1 MMFYILRYFPC
12 NKTDNSDIKYT
23 FFFSF
28 QSPLYSPLKQEST
41 VPFVTIA
48 AVHHYESSSSVAN
61 TGMNQADRRG
71 SGLGIGVNLYSS
83 SLSPR
88 DSRRKSSKSP
98 DKDEARGDSGKITDI
113 SETSTTEDY
122 ATAYDNSGTDTS
134 SKRSRQ
140 QQQSS
145 GSKPGSKEGSSFESA
160 SSVHSFTRDDTIQ
173 AVPSSPP
180 PIAEETSD
188 IAETEEVQKSVDVET
203 KEPEEKVV
211 VVEEKEDVSVS
222 AESSS
227 SGSYSLDSGQREQKG
242 EWTEQERRRIRKG
255 FKLDLSDHSNEPEN
269 WSDAGETVEKSEE
282 GGQHVPSPRQGKT
295 KYTTVPVR
303 RTQQVRISKVR

>member
-1 MMFYILRYFPC
+1 M
-12 NKTDNSDIKYT
+12 KKK
-23 FFFSF
+23 FFCLF

-61 TGMNQADRRG
+61 TGMNQGDRRG
-71 SGLGIGVNLYSS
+71 SGLGLGVNLYSS

-88 DSRRKSSKSP
+88 DRRKSSKSP

-188 IAETEEVQKSVDVET
+188 IAEIEEGSKSAEVEQ
-203 KEPEEKVV
+203 KEPEQKVV
-211 VVEEKEDVSVS
+211 VAEEKEELS
-222 AESSS
+222 ARSESSS
-227 SGSYSLDSGQREQKG
+227 SGSYSLDSGQREQLKG

-269 WSDAGETVEKSEE
+269 WSDAGEPVEKSEE
-282 GGQHVPSPRQGKT
+282 GGQHQPSPRQGKS
-295 KYTTVPVR
+295 KYTTTVPAAR
-303 RTQQVRISKVR
+303 RTQQVRPISLDAKL